1 MSHTFNFSSFENQS
15 KSDFIREMHQ
25 SRENIEIVLQEVY
38 FIKEMHQSCEN
49 IEIVL
54 QEVCVQH
61 RNVDSIKNELS
72 QDRRHSECVNTAKV
86 ESPPKVLQRV

>member
-15 KSDFIREMHQ
+15 KSD
-25 SRENIEIVLQEVY
+25 

>member
-1 MSHTFNFSSFENQS
+1 MNSSFNFSAHENS
-15 KSDFIREMHQ
+15 SRSDLIRGMHQ
-25 SRENIEIVLQEVY
+25 SR
-38 FIKEMHQSCEN
+38 EN

-86 ESPPKVLQRV
+86 DPSPKVLQRV